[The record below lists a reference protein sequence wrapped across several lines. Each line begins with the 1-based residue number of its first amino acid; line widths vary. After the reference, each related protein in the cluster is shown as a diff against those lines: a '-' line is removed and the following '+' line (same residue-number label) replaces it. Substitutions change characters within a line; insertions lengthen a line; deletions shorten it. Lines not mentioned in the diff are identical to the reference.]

1 MKNSYLFLLTVTLA
15 GYWVS
20 LSGQTAPGQGEILIT
35 EIMVNPEAVSDA
47 NGEWIE
53 IWNATNHDLLLN
65 GLTIKDAGSNQHVMT
80 SAEKLVMPAKSYWV
94 LARNGDILT
103 NGGVTVNYIL
113 QSFSLNNTSDQVMIT
128 TSDGALIDQVSY
140 GPGWP
145 VVSGASMELHPDY
158 QTFGGNDQPEN
169 WLPARI
175 VFGAGDKGSPG
186 KANPVSSGLEEWEQG
201 IRVDIF
207 PNPST
212 GRFILE
218 ATFSKP
224 QSGEIRMIN
233 LLGQGFLYKT
243 FSERQI
249 LREVMEPD
257 FLAPGIWF
265 VEVISGA
272 GTRSKRLTIER

>member
-1 MKNSYLFLLTVTLA
+1 MKNTYTFLLTVILA
-15 GYWVS
+15 GYWIN
-20 LSGQTAPGQGEILIT
+20 LSGQTTPLQGEILIT

-47 NGEWIE
+47 SGEWIE
-53 IWNATNHDLLLN
+53 IWNATNHDLQLN
-65 GLTIKDAGSNQHVMT
+65 GLILKDAGSNVHIMT
-80 SAEKLVMPAKSYWV
+80 SAGKLVLPAKSYWV

-103 NGGVTVNYIL
+103 NGGVVVNYVYQNFTL
-113 QSFSLNNTSDQVMIT
+113 SNTSDQVILT
-128 TSDGALIDQVSY
+128 ASNETLIDQVTY

-145 VVSGASMELHPDY
+145 VVSGASMELQPDY
-158 QTFGGNDQPEN
+158 QTFSGNDQPEH

-175 VFGAGDKGSPG
+175 AFGAGDKGSPG

-207 PNPST
+207 PNPTT

-233 LLGQGFLYKT
+233 LLGQDFSYKT
-243 FSERQI
+243 FPEREV
-249 LREVMEPD
+249 LREVIEPD
-257 FLAPGIWF
+257 FLSPGIWF
-265 VEVISGA
+265 VEVISGWMTKT
-272 GTRSKRLTIER
+272 TRLVIEK